1 MNLVETLKV
10 EAIASISE
18 GIKMC
23 DAADGLSSF
32 NSKGAELVIW
42 RRTLPARFQTWLEG
56 VEPSNLP
63 EQRVLIRPRDVPS
76 ALKGIF
82 NECSTPVGDMR
93 NLLAGDIHGLVSRFA
108 NITQSEFVDVRL
120 ERINHNSCW
129 KFHRDNV
136 EARLLTTYCG
146 PATEWVHPLD
156 AENALLQ
163 QKNFNGPIEA
173 LQGNDVAIFK
183 GSGAGS
189 GSGIVHRSPP
199 IEGTG
204 CTRLLLCLNQR
215 SEISPSPWPAGR

>member
-1 MNLVETLKV
+1 M
-10 EAIASISE
+10 
-18 GIKMC
+18 
-23 DAADGLSSF
+23 
-32 NSKGAELVIW
+32 
-42 RRTLPARFQTWLEG
+42 
-56 VEPSNLP
+56 EPSNLP

-76 ALKGIF
+76 AVKGIF
-82 NECSTPVGDMR
+82 NECAMPVGDMR
-93 NLLAGDIHGLVSRFA
+93 NLLAGDIHDLVSRFA

-146 PATEWVHPLD
+146 PATEWVPPLD

-163 QKNFNGPIEA
+163 QKDFTGPIEA

-183 GSGAGS
+183 GSGSGS